1 MLIIL
6 VCSCQGRYDNSCGPL
21 VAVGGTMIT
30 VVGHTGLKVV
40 RREDPAIASAVGRY
54 DRLYMLNVC
63 THPVGSETSQK
74 NPYQGARC
82 LTTSI
87 AHIDGASTKET

>member
-1 MLIIL
+1 
-6 VCSCQGRYDNSCGPL
+6 
-21 VAVGGTMIT
+21 
-30 VVGHTGLKVV
+30 
-40 RREDPAIASAVGRY
+40 
-54 DRLYMLNVC
+54 MLNVC

-87 AHIDGASTKET
+87 VHIDGASTKET